1 MGTNTVMFGFLV
13 LSAIIADVQGYFM
26 GNTSSEKCSD
36 RFHGKC
42 VAFDTDLV
50 THETSVEGCILTCQ
64 LEQTLGYCDWFIYT
78 PKNYQS
84 CQMFRNDFHGTL
96 EEALDYRCYSHG
108 IPTCQVATAD
118 HTCPA
123 HCQPD
128 IGCELCGSGNSNDIC
143 DFMYDINC
151 IMDTFIPD
159 SAYHTGMQDL
169 LDCQRACSVDDTMT
183 YAVWDE
189 QDLRAPCQCYH
200 DGGRK
205 CSAVAAKMDIPPGGS
220 YDKCT
225 SGNLEMDSTT
235 VPAPTETT
243 TTNLIESRHR
253 IRFQPE
259 EETYAG
265 IEEGTDH
272 IHAIVD
278 NGLGDFVDRTSF
290 IFREGLCGTPG
301 YISLESTLYPGKF
314 WRHQG
319 MDVKLHDRADD
330 DLFKKDSCFLIVDD
344 KCGAGSVSFYAVNYP
359 DHLITKCG
367 NQLRIEPETGDTC
380 GSSDNFCWVLVNF

>member
-1 MGTNTVMFGFLV
+1 METLKSIKTIF
-13 LSAIIADVQGYFM
+13 
-26 GNTSSEKCSD
+26 SD
-36 RFHGKC
+36 
-42 VAFDTDLV
+42 
-50 THETSVEGCILTCQ
+50 
-64 LEQTLGYCDWFIYT
+64 
-78 PKNYQS
+78 
-84 CQMFRNDFHGTL
+84 
-96 EEALDYRCYSHG
+96 
-108 IPTCQVATAD
+108 
-118 HTCPA
+118 
-123 HCQPD
+123 
-128 IGCELCGSGNSNDIC
+128 
-143 DFMYDINC
+143 
-151 IMDTFIPD
+151 
-159 SAYHTGMQDL
+159 
-169 LDCQRACSVDDTMT
+169 
-183 YAVWDE
+183 
-189 QDLRAPCQCYH
+189 
-200 DGGRK
+200 
-205 CSAVAAKMDIPPGGS
+205 
-220 YDKCT
+220 
-225 SGNLEMDSTT
+225 
-235 VPAPTETT
+235 
-243 TTNLIESRHR
+243 LIESRHR

-359 DHLITKCG
+359 DLLITKCG
-367 NQLRIEPETGDTC
+367 NQLRIEPQTGDTC